1 MDVNTELRE
10 FLRTRRA
17 RLQPEDVGLP
27 SFGERRRVPG
37 LRREEL
43 AQLAGVSFDYYVRLE
58 QGRTRNVSESVLD
71 AVARAL
77 RLTDTERT
85 HLFNLA
91 RPTRGPR
98 RRTEAQPRIRP
109 GLRRLVETIVETPA
123 FIVNRHYEV
132 VAWNALAAALIFDFD
147 AAAPRDRNLARF
159 LFLDE
164 RARSI
169 YADWDAAAR
178 DSVGSLRMA
187 AGRDPNDPVLNEL
200 IGELSVK
207 SAAFRRWWA
216 EHDVKEGTHGSKRYR
231 HPVVGD
237 ITIAYEALQLPAD
250 PDLTLKLF
258 TVESG
263 SPSEAALRR
272 LQGLIESRQRHAGR
286 VVTVE
291 SVPDQ
296 PIPQRAERVGDEP
309 DA

>member
-1 MDVNTELRE
+1 MDKSTELRE
-10 FLRTRRA
+10 FLLTRRA
-17 RLQPEDVGLP
+17 RLTPEAVGLP

-77 RLTDTERT
+77 RLSATERA

-91 RPTRGPR
+91 RPTKPR
-98 RRTEAQPRIRP
+98 RRTEAVPRIRT

-123 FIVNRHYEV
+123 FIVDRHYEV
-132 VAWNALAAALIFDFD
+132 VAWNALAAALIFDF
-147 AAAPRDRNLARF
+147 AAASPRDRNLARF

-164 RARSI
+164 RGRSI
-169 YADWDAAAR
+169 YADWDTAAR
-178 DSVGSLRMA
+178 ESVATLRMA

-207 SAAFRRWWA
+207 SAPFRRWWA
-216 EHDVKEGTHGSKRYR
+216 EHDVKERTHGSKRYR

-237 ITIAYEALQLPAD
+237 ITVSYEALLLPAD
-250 PDLTLKLF
+250 PDLTLMLY
-258 TVESG
+258 TVEAG

-272 LQGLIESRQRHAGR
+272 LLGLIESRQRHSGR
-286 VVTVE
+286 VVAAE
-291 SVPDQ
+291 SVASEPSSSLTELAGEQ
-296 PIPQRAERVGDEP
+296 PAS
-309 DA
+309 

>member
-1 MDVNTELRE
+1 MNVNTELRE

-17 RLQPEDVGLP
+17 RLLPEAVGLP
-27 SFGERRRVPG
+27 TYGERRRVPG

-43 AQLAGVSFDYYVRLE
+43 AHLAGVSFDYYVRLE

-71 AVARAL
+71 AVASAL
-77 RLTDTERT
+77 RLTATERA

-91 RPTRGPR
+91 RPTRPHRG
-98 RRTEAQPRIRP
+98 TETAPRIRS
-109 GLRRLVETIVETPA
+109 GLRTLVESIVEVPA
-123 FIVNRHYEV
+123 FVVDLHYDV

-147 AAAPRDRNLARF
+147 AAPPRDRNMARF

-169 YADWDAAAR
+169 YADWDTAAR
-178 DSVGSLRMA
+178 ESVATLRMA

-216 EHDVKEGTHGSKRYR
+216 EHDVKERTHGSKRYR
-231 HPVVGD
+231 HPVVGE
-237 ITIAYEALQLPAD
+237 ITVAYEALLLPAD
-250 PDLTLKLF
+250 PGLTLMVY
-258 TVESG
+258 TVEAG

-272 LQGLIESRQRHAGR
+272 LIGLIESRERHAGR
-286 VVTVE
+286 TVNAE
-291 SVPDQ
+291 SVSD
-296 PIPQRAERVGDEP
+296 RVDSEEP
-309 DA
+309 A

>member
-1 MDVNTELRE
+1 MDVNTEVRE

-77 RLTDTERT
+77 RLDATERA

-91 RPTRGPR
+91 RPTRPRQRADAGPH
-98 RRTEAQPRIRP
+98 IRA

-123 FIVNRHYEV
+123 FIVDRHYDV
-132 VAWNALAAALIFDFD
+132 VAWNALAAALIVDFD
-147 AAAPRDRNLARF
+147 ATAPRDRNMARF

-169 YADWDAAAR
+169 YADWDTAAR
-178 DSVGSLRMA
+178 ESVATLRMA

-207 SAAFRRWWA
+207 SAVFRRWWA
-216 EHDVKEGTHGSKRYR
+216 EHDVRERTHGSKRYR
-231 HPVVGD
+231 HPVVGE
-237 ITIAYEALQLPAD
+237 ITVSYEALLLPAD
-250 PDLTLKLF
+250 PDLTLMVY
-258 TVESG
+258 TVEAG
-263 SPSEAALRR
+263 SPSEMRLRR
-272 LQGLIESRQRHAGR
+272 LGGLIESRQRHSRRLVTDHAVAG
-286 VVTVE
+286 E
-291 SVPDQ
+291 PNPDM
-296 PIPQRAERVGDEP
+296 AEATGENP
-309 DA
+309 GA

>member
-1 MDVNTELRE
+1 MDVNDELRD

-17 RLQPEDVGLP
+17 RLLPEAVGLP

-77 RLTDTERT
+77 RLTPTERA

-91 RPTRGPR
+91 RPTPR
-98 RRTEAQPRIRP
+98 RRSTQTVPRIRT
-109 GLRRLVETIVETPA
+109 GLRRLLETIVTTPA
-123 FIVNRHYEV
+123 FIVDRHYDV
-132 VAWNALAAALIFDFD
+132 VAWNALAAALIVDFD
-147 AAAPRDRNLARF
+147 AMVPRDRNLARF

-164 RARSI
+164 RARSVF
-169 YADWDAAAR
+169 ADWDNAAR
-178 DSVGSLRMA
+178 DSVATLRLA

-207 SAAFRRWWA
+207 SEAFRRWWP
-216 EHDVKEGTHGSKRYR
+216 EHDVKERSHGSKRYH

-237 ITIAYEALQLPAD
+237 ITVSYEAFLLPAD
-250 PDLTLKLF
+250 PDLTLMLY
-258 TVESG
+258 TVEAG
-263 SPSEAALRR
+263 SPSEAALGR
-272 LQGLIESRQRHAGR
+272 LLGLVESRQRHAGR
-286 VVTVE
+286 AARDDSPVSQPSQGVTE
-291 SVPDQ
+291 PL
-296 PIPQRAERVGDEP
+296 GD
-309 DA
+309 

>member
-17 RLQPEDVGLP
+17 RLTPEAVGLP

-77 RLTDTERT
+77 RLTDTERA
-85 HLFNLA
+85 HLLNLA
-91 RPTRGPR
+91 RPSRPR
-98 RRTEAQPRIRP
+98 RRTEGAAPRIRA
-109 GLRRLVETIVETPA
+109 GLRRLVETIVEAPA
-123 FIVNRHYEV
+123 FIIDRHYDV
-132 VAWNALAAALIFDFD
+132 VAWNALAAALIIDFD
-147 AAAPRDRNLARF
+147 AKAPRDRNMARF

-169 YADWDAAAR
+169 YADWDTAAR
-178 DSVGSLRMA
+178 ESVAILRMA
-187 AGRDPNDPVLNEL
+187 AGRDPNDSVLNEL

-216 EHDVKEGTHGSKRYR
+216 EHDVRERTHGTKRYR
-231 HPVVGD
+231 HPIVGD
-237 ITIAYEALQLPAD
+237 ITVSYEALHLPAD
-250 PDLTLKLF
+250 PDLTLMLY
-258 TVESG
+258 TVEAG
-263 SPSEAALRR
+263 SPSEEALQR
-272 LQGLIESRQRHAGR
+272 LLGLVESRQRHSGRLASDESPVSQPSPDIAG
-286 VVTVE
+286 
-291 SVPDQ
+291 
-296 PIPQRAERVGDEP
+296 G
-309 DA
+309 